1 MIANIEIFLENT
13 NPLRK
18 NVGND
23 ISVNT
28 KVCLPLVK
36 GGRGMFHKTCDAMRT
51 EHPPSP
57 LHKGEVTQNV
67 SLKNQKKTPDNRRII
82 IFV

>member
-1 MIANIEIFLENT
+1 MIANIDIFLENT

-18 NVGND
+18 
-23 ISVNT
+23 
-28 KVCLPLVK
+28 
-36 GGRGMFHKTCDAMRT
+36 
-51 EHPPSP
+51 
-57 LHKGEVTQNV
+57 V